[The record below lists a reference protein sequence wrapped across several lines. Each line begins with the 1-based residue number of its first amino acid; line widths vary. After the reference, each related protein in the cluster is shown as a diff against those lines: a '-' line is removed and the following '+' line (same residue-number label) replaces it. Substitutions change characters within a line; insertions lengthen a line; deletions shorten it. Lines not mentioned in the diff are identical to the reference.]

1 METFSSVGLCFKI
14 YTLYI
19 GGVRFSSCP
28 SLGTSA
34 LITSREWH
42 TGKGASGGSVV
53 AMTTQ
58 RNLIGR
64 TLLPPI
70 LCPHTFFPHTI
81 PPIPKAPNCL
91 NYHFKM
97 QRKYRT
103 VKWVLI
109 ARGVLETDAVFE
121 GQGVRRGWRRDRV
134 YAMLKARRVRP
145 TNQTDKTLRR
155 KLYFNCRARCVLELL
170 AWMPAFFF
178 YFTLVVCFVFVL
190 CQLLEMLQLIVSFF
204 QPFMF
209 SLSVST
215 GTPPRLGLSA
225 GWATLMR

>member
-1 METFSSVGLCFKI
+1 MLMQTRRIIMDPCRGLGINHFQYQFQNLHIAAIISLVGILLHMETLSSVGLCFKI
-14 YTLYI
+14 YTLYVR
-19 GGVRFSSCP
+19 GVRFSSCP

-70 LCPHTFFPHTI
+70 LYPHTFFPHTI
-81 PPIPKAPNCL
+81 PPNPKAPNCL

-109 ARGVLETDAVFE
+109 ARGVLETDAVLK
-121 GQGVRRGWRRDRV
+121 DRV
-134 YAMLKARRVRP
+134 
-145 TNQTDKTLRR
+145 
-155 KLYFNCRARCVLELL
+155 
-170 AWMPAFFF
+170 
-178 YFTLVVCFVFVL
+178 
-190 CQLLEMLQLIVSFF
+190 
-204 QPFMF
+204 
-209 SLSVST
+209 
-215 GTPPRLGLSA
+215 
-225 GWATLMR
+225 